1 MRTAALIVAAGR
13 GTRLGADVPK
23 QYLDLLNKPLLRR
36 TVEAF
41 LFHAEI
47 DVVQTVIG
55 AGQDDLHAA
64 ATVGLHDGLGL
75 LSPVTGGG
83 SRQESVALGLAAL
96 ADAGVDRVLIHDG
109 ARALVDA
116 DLISRI
122 CRALDEHPA
131 VLPALPVVD
140 SLRRVQGDQ
149 VVDGVDRTGLVRAQT
164 PQGFHFGA
172 IVAAHQAAAGQ
183 DMTDDAAI
191 AVADGIPVVT
201 VPGDEDNFKI
211 TVQDDM
217 ARAERVLARRAGG
230 MMETRTGSGFD
241 VHRLVADRPLMLCGL
256 PIAHTR
262 GLAGHSDAD
271 VALHA
276 LTDAILGAVA
286 AGDIGDHFPP
296 TDDRWRGVSSD
307 IFLRYAAGLVRLRAG
322 HITSIDL
329 TIICEA
335 PKIKPHRDAMRARVA
350 DILEINVDR
359 VSIKATTTERLGFT
373 GRAEG
378 IAAQAIATVALPCEP
393 ITLTG
398 R

>member
-23 QYLDLLNKPLLRR
+23 QYLKLLNKPLLRR

-55 AGQDDLHAA
+55 AGQGDFYAA
-64 ATVGLHDGLGL
+64 ATVGLHDGPGL
-75 LSPVTGGG
+75 LSPVIGGD
-83 SRQESVALGLAAL
+83 SRQDSVARGLAAL
-96 ADAGVDRVLIHDG
+96 ADAGIDHVLIHDG
-109 ARALVDA
+109 ARALIDA
-116 DLISRI
+116 ELISRV

-131 VLPALPVVD
+131 VLPALPVID
-140 SLRRVQGDQ
+140 SLRQVRDDQ
-149 VVDGVDRTGLVRAQT
+149 VTDSVDRTGLVRAQT
-164 PQGFHFGA
+164 PQGFHYGA
-172 IVAAHQAAAGQ
+172 IVAAHQAAIGQ
-183 DMTDDAAI
+183 DMTDDAA
-191 AVADGIPVVT
+191 VAMAGGIPVVT
-201 VPGDEDNFKI
+201 VSGDEDNFKI

-217 ARAERVLARRAGG
+217 VRAERVLALRAGG

-241 VHRLVADRPLMLCGL
+241 VHRLVADRPLILCGL
-256 PIAHTR
+256 PIAHSH

-350 DILEINVDR
+350 DILEINLDR

-378 IAAQAIATVALPCEP
+378 IAVQAVATIALPAQP
-393 ITLTG
+393 VTLSA